1 MGVFEFSNFSEGT
14 KAVGYA
20 VVEATK
26 NGAVSIIGQ
35 FCWCCVCV
43 FPSNT
48 RLLHA
53 QVEVTLQLLLPSLAW
68 RTRSAIAVLE

>member
-14 KAVGYA
+14 KAVGHA

-35 FCWCCVCV
+35 LFVAVVCV
-43 FPSNT
+43 FF
-48 RLLHA
+48 LL
-53 QVEVTLQLLLPSLAW
+53 
-68 RTRSAIAVLE
+68 